1 MSFSVF
7 FSRMPRR
14 FTLSDYLHPDKALW
28 PPEQPP
34 KLALFVY
41 PDHQKRYVPQM
52 LHPFEGSLSF
62 ETVVASTQCNMD
74 NISSSVRPLKKGLF
88 LKMGKNFF
96 KIVPPV
102 GNQTYKLY
110 LLYYDSNR
118 NKNFML

>member
-1 MSFSVF
+1 
-7 FSRMPRR
+7 
-14 FTLSDYLHPDKALW
+14 
-28 PPEQPP
+28 
-34 KLALFVY
+34 
-41 PDHQKRYVPQM
+41 M
-52 LHPFEGSLSF
+52 LHPFEGSHSF

-110 LLYYDSNR
+110 LLYYDSNG

>member
-1 MSFSVF
+1 MS
-7 FSRMPRR
+7 
-14 FTLSDYLHPDKALW
+14 AL
-28 PPEQPP
+28 EQPP
-34 KLALFVY
+34 KLALYVY
-41 PDHQKRYVPQM
+41 PDHQKIYVPQM

-102 GNQTYKLY
+102 GNQTYKLH
-110 LLYYDSNR
+110 LLRYDSNR